1 MNFKLWLESKMLTVY
16 RGTGPLGVKELRP
29 SEEGVHGPGIYFYDN
44 VESARVY
51 AEPGGGVVV
60 AQVDLDNPQIRVIEK
75 PVYVVGTNFLIR
87 TERIIVVP
95 DASLVQIV
103 KIIPT
108 NQT

>member
-1 MNFKLWLESKMLTVY
+1 MLTVY
-16 RGTGPLGVKELRP
+16 RGTGPLGIKELRP
-29 SEEGVHGPGIYFYDN
+29 SVEGVHGPGIYFYDN
-44 VESARVY
+44 LASAKVY

-95 DASLVQIV
+95 DASLVQVV
-103 KIIPT
+103 KVIPT
-108 NQT
+108 DQT